1 MNKLRLLIVEDRV
14 RDLDLF
20 SEIID
25 DYKTD
30 NNCDIESVPC
40 KSLDEALKSL
50 DNTFDG
56 AIIDIRLSETENG
69 GKSEEGG
76 NKVIQK
82 IIDSFYRIPV
92 AVYTANPKLWDE
104 TLEDEIWL
112 IEIFIKGDTDI
123 ETNFVHI
130 LDRFW
135 EIYNTGLTRIMG
147 GRGEIERKLNQVFIK
162 NLLPQIKTWV
172 SYGET
177 YKDSDSKRTER
188 ALLRYTLNHL
198 HQQLEDQNEKHF
210 PEEFYLSPP
219 ATDKII
225 TGSIVNAND
234 QWYVVLSPAC
244 DLVIRKNGK
253 TKTDRIL
260 FVEVE
265 YKDDIVNKSLN
276 NITKKDKK
284 KSKLQDVFNN
294 NYTDYYHWLPKTDVF
309 EGGFLNFRKLHA
321 LDVADFSDKFGT
333 PEIQVSPSF
342 IKDIVSRFSS
352 YYARQGQP
360 EIDNKDFIDRYTS

>member
-188 ALLRYTLNHL
+188 ALPPIY
-198 HQQLEDQNEKHF
+198 LE
-210 PEEFYLSPP
+210 
-219 ATDKII
+219 
-225 TGSIVNAND
+225 
-234 QWYVVLSPAC
+234 
-244 DLVIRKNGK
+244 
-253 TKTDRIL
+253 
-260 FVEVE
+260 
-265 YKDDIVNKSLN
+265 SLAS
-276 NITKKDKK
+276 T
-284 KSKLQDVFNN
+284 
-294 NYTDYYHWLPKTDVF
+294 T
-309 EGGFLNFRKLHA
+309 
-321 LDVADFSDKFGT
+321 
-333 PEIQVSPSF
+333 
-342 IKDIVSRFSS
+342 
-352 YYARQGQP
+352 
-360 EIDNKDFIDRYTS
+360 

>member
-1 MNKLRLLIVEDRV
+1 M
-14 RDLDLF
+14 
-20 SEIID
+20 
-25 DYKTD
+25 
-30 NNCDIESVPC
+30 
-40 KSLDEALKSL
+40 
-50 DNTFDG
+50 
-56 AIIDIRLSETENG
+56 
-69 GKSEEGG
+69 
-76 NKVIQK
+76 
-82 IIDSFYRIPV
+82 
-92 AVYTANPKLWDE
+92 
-104 TLEDEIWL
+104 
-112 IEIFIKGDTDI
+112 
-123 ETNFVHI
+123 
-130 LDRFW
+130 
-135 EIYNTGLTRIMG
+135 
-147 GRGEIERKLNQVFIK
+147 
-162 NLLPQIKTWV
+162 
-172 SYGET
+172 
-177 YKDSDSKRTER
+177 
-188 ALLRYTLNHL
+188 

-309 EGGFLNFRKLHA
+309 EE
-321 LDVADFSDKFGT
+321 DF
-333 PEIQVSPSF
+333 
-342 IKDIVSRFSS
+342 
-352 YYARQGQP
+352 
-360 EIDNKDFIDRYTS
+360 